1 MVKMRWVV
9 YDLQGIL
16 AYLFILVMPQLMHFF
31 IYLSLLS
38 SSPPLFLFSLSSR
51 SLSLFSCVICFV
63 YDTV

>member
-38 SSPPLFLFSLSSR
+38 SSLSLLTLLSFSLSFPVSFV
-51 SLSLFSCVICFV
+51 LCTIQFSV
-63 YDTV
+63 